1 MTTHND
7 LVCWRCGAAIAEL
20 PLPLARLAEC
30 PACHVYL
37 HACKLCQFYNPNVAK
52 QCTEQD
58 AEEVVNKEW
67 TNFCEYFKPRPKAFN
82 EAVHAKG
89 QAARSQLDALFGGGK
104 ASGEQP
110 ADEARQKLDALFGG
124 KRKD

>member
-1 MTTHND
+1 MTTQND
-7 LVCWRCGAAIAEL
+7 LVCWRCGAALAEL

-30 PACHVYL
+30 PACHAYL
-37 HACKLCQFYNPNVAK
+37 HACKLCQFYKPSVAK

-67 TNFCEYFKPRPKAFN
+67 TNFCEYFKPRSKAYN
-82 EAVHAKG
+82 EAAHAKG
-89 QAARSQLDALFGGGK
+89 KAARSQLDALFG
-104 ASGEQP
+104 AGEAP
-110 ADEARQKLDALFGG
+110 AESPTDEARQKLDDLFGG